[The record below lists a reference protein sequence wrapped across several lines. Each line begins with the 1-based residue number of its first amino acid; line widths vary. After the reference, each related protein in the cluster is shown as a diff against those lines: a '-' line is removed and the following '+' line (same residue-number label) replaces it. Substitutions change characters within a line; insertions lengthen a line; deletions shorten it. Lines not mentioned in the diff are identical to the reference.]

1 MKQKLIRATAL
12 TMSMLMLGVTALT
25 GCSNQEQ
32 GKTTE
37 SSTTEASTAKDTETG
52 TQVSSSETGNKPEVP
67 DNFNEEG
74 LPILKEKETFTIAV
88 IQTSA
93 LKAAADKACVL
104 ETEEA
109 TNVHIEWVEIPK
121 SGWTEKINI
130 MFSTDSMPDA
140 IIGDVDMAR
149 NYEQLLA
156 LDDYLEAF
164 APNVTAFFD
173 TRDDYPNAL
182 RSPDGTVRALPI
194 GDESTQNIID
204 SQLWINQK
212 WLDAL
217 NLEMPQTPE
226 ELKDVL
232 IAFRDKDPN
241 GNGEKDEIPFTF
253 KNAWGWGDA
262 IENLFG
268 AWGVLENGYH
278 VFTQDGKVTFSAKEQ
293 GYYDTLSYLNDLYK
307 EGLIDKDVFTLS
319 DDQYAARGASA
330 DVIGVFAGYNPA
342 NGVGVQNAEDYR
354 AVPVLKQADGK
365 QMVGIN
371 NVTKTGGFV
380 INKNCK
386 NPAALVR
393 WYDYINSSLEMSLKW
408 GRGAEGVWWN
418 ILEENGKEIPQFL
431 SMDSDILAANGGYKS
446 KAEYRQ
452 AESFAGQTPSLW
464 RFEYDEALVY
474 DDKWPK
480 DYKLE
485 AVKEQIQYGVVGLP
499 AGIVSQE
506 NEERRSILSTDIDT
520 YLKKFVADSV
530 INGID
535 DAKWQ
540 KHLKTLEDLKVDEYT
555 QLCQE
560 LVDFVTN

>member
-1 MKQKLIRATAL
+1 MKRKLMRATAL
-12 TMSMLMLGVTALT
+12 AMSLCMLGGVALT
-25 GCSNQEQ
+25 GCSSQEE
-32 GKTTE
+32 KTE
-37 SSTTEASTAKDTETG
+37 STETG
-52 TQVSSSETGNKPEVP
+52 KDTTATGNTGEASEAKPQIEVS
-67 DNFNEEG
+67 DNFNAEG

-88 IQTSA
+88 VQTSS
-93 LKAAADKACVL
+93 LKSAAERECVL

-109 TNVHIEWVEIPK
+109 TNVHIDWVEIPK

-130 MFSTDSMPDA
+130 MFSTDSLPDA

-156 LDDYLEAF
+156 LDDYLAAY

-182 RSPDGTVRALPI
+182 RSPDGTVRALPT
-194 GDESTQNIID
+194 GDEAVQNIID

-217 NLEMPQTPE
+217 NLDMPQTPE
-226 ELKDVL
+226 EFKEVL

-241 GNGEKDEIPFTF
+241 GNGVQDEIPFTF
-253 KNAWGWGDA
+253 QDAWGWGNA
-262 IENLFG
+262 IENIFG
-268 AWGVLENGYH
+268 TWGVLENSYH
-278 VFTQDGKVTFSAKEQ
+278 VFTKDGKVTFSAGEQ
-293 GYYDTLSYLNDLYK
+293 GYYDTLSYLHDLYQ

-319 DDQYAARGASA
+319 EDQYSARGASG
-330 DVIGVFAGYNPA
+330 DVIGVFAGYNSS
-342 NGVGVQNAEDYR
+342 NGAGVQNPDDYR
-354 AVPVLKQADGK
+354 VVPILKQKDGT

-380 INKNCK
+380 ISKNCK
-386 NPAALVR
+386 NPEALVR
-393 WYDYINSSLEMSLKW
+393 WYDYINSSLELSLKW

-431 SMDSDILAANGGYKS
+431 TMDSEVLAANGGYKS
-446 KAEYRQ
+446 KPEYRN
-452 AESFAGQTPSLW
+452 AESFGGQTPSLW
-464 RFEYDEALVY
+464 RYEYDEALVY

-485 AVKEQIQYGVVGLP
+485 AVKEQKEFGVTGLP
-499 AGIVSQE
+499 AGMVSQE
-506 NEERRSILSTDIDT
+506 NEERRSILLTDIDT
-520 YLKKFVADSV
+520 YLKKFIADSV

-560 LVDFVTN
+560 LVDFVMN